1 MKADLDDIR
10 KRASDVRGYIEAL
23 PGKDQDIL
31 METYEEYSL
40 DTHVVEELKDE
51 LKDLSVVV
59 FSAPWCGDC
68 KNAMPVM
75 LHLEEKLGLEVLVFG
90 TIKTAPL
97 DPNVKWASPPSPPET
112 NEWGVTA
119 IPYFFFFN
127 QEGEKIAVL
136 IEKPKVKD
144 TLEAEI
150 LHVLRNK

>member
-1 MKADLDDIR
+1 MKANLDDIR
-10 KRASDVRGYIEAL
+10 NRATTIRGYIETL
-23 PGKDQDIL
+23 GGKDQDIL
-31 METYEEYSL
+31 MEMYEEYNL
-40 DTHVVEELKDE
+40 DMQVVEELKDD
-51 LKDLSVVV
+51 LKDLSVVI
-59 FSAPWCGDC
+59 FSAAWCGDC

-75 LHLEEKLGLEVLVFG
+75 LHLEEKLGLDVMVFG

-97 DPNVKWASPPSPPET
+97 DPNVKWAVPPSPPET

-127 QEGEKIAVL
+127 KEGEKVAIL
-136 IEKPKVKD
+136 IEKPTIKD

>member
-1 MKADLDDIR
+1 MKANLDDIR
-10 KRASDVRGYIEAL
+10 NRATTIRGYVETL
-23 PGKDQDIL
+23 GGKDQDIL
-31 METYEEYSL
+31 MEMYEEYNL
-40 DTHVVEELKDE
+40 DMQVVEELKDD
-51 LKDLSVVV
+51 LKDLSVVI
-59 FSAPWCGDC
+59 FSAAWCGDC

-75 LHLEEKLGLEVLVFG
+75 LHLEEKLGLDVMVFG

-97 DPNVKWASPPSPPET
+97 DPNVKWAVPPSPPET

-127 QEGEKIAVL
+127 KEGEKVAIL
-136 IEKPKVKD
+136 IEKPTIKD

>member
-1 MKADLDDIR
+1 MKANLDDIR
-10 KRASDVRGYIEAL
+10 TRATSVRGYIESL

-31 METYEEYSL
+31 METYEEYNL

-51 LKDLSVVV
+51 LKDLSVVI
-59 FSAPWCGDC
+59 FSAAWCGDC
-68 KNAMPVM
+68 KTAMPVM

-97 DPNVKWASPPSPPET
+97 DPKMKWAVPPSPPET

-127 QEGEKIAVL
+127 REGEQVAIL
-136 IEKPKVKD
+136 IEKPTVKD